1 MPGTIIVLARSVYSA
16 STAGLYYNY
25 MEAEVLF
32 ILVDLVYCRDNHHN
46 VYRPRSARTGLEVL
60 TSLCVR
66 VSGGIWTTPSTA
78 GGCNR
83 SRFGFIFQAMA
94 AFALAP
100 AAPIPTLVFCL
111 HWYSS
116 NSSSNAKG

>member
-66 VSGGIWTTPSTA
+66 VSGGIWTIPSTA

-83 SRFGFIFQAMA
+83 SRFGFIFQTMA

-100 AAPIPTLVFCL
+100 AAPIPTPVFC
-111 HWYSS
+111 SP
-116 NSSSNAKG
+116 GD